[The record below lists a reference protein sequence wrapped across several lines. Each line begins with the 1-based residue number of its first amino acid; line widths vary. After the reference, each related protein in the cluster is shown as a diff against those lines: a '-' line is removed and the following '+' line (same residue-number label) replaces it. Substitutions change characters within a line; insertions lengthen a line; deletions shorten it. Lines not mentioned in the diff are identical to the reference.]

1 VAVAASASFGR
12 VRAAS
17 SPPSGLTVSDLPG
30 GLHLITGAGGA
41 VVAARGPEG
50 AVMVDC
56 GRAETAEA
64 LHAVVLQ
71 KTGAKTVSTVF
82 NTCWRLAHS
91 GGNDR
96 LAAAGARIHA
106 HENTRLWM
114 TEEIAS
120 RWENKVYPP
129 RAPAARP
136 TDTFYTT
143 APSIPL
149 GFEKIDWG
157 YLLQAHTDGDI
168 YVFFRKAN
176 VLAVGGVVEG
186 KGWPFIDWSTNGWY
200 GGLIRG
206 LETLI
211 KLADDKTVI
220 VPGDGVLLTNAD
232 LVKQRD
238 MHMAILTKMETSMEA
253 GMSTAQM
260 LQGQPA
266 APYVAER
273 GDPTQFLTGAFK
285 SFWGNVRQF
294 RAV

>member
-1 VAVAASASFGR
+1 LTGVAAAAA
-12 VRAAS
+12 VPLARAWAA
-17 SPPSGLTVSDLPG
+17 PAAASGLTANDLPG

-56 GRAETAEA
+56 GRAESAEA
-64 LHAVVLQ
+64 LQALVLQ

-96 LAAAGARIHA
+96 FAASGARIHA

-114 TEEIAS
+114 TEEIPS

-129 RAPAARP
+129 RAAAARP
-136 TDTFYTT
+136 TETFYTT

-149 GFEKIDWG
+149 GPETIDWG

-176 VLAVGGVVEG
+176 VRR
-186 KGWPFIDWSTNGWY
+186 S
-200 GGLIRG
+200 
-206 LETLI
+206 
-211 KLADDKTVI
+211 
-220 VPGDGVLLTNAD
+220 
-232 LVKQRD
+232 
-238 MHMAILTKMETSMEA
+238 
-253 GMSTAQM
+253 
-260 LQGQPA
+260 A
-266 APYVAER
+266 A
-273 GDPTQFLTGAFK
+273 
-285 SFWGNVRQF
+285 
-294 RAV
+294 